1 MKRLHVVGLAMWRG
15 GWLLAVGYIAFEALR
30 AILSIADPQLELAVS
45 VLLTGVVFVF
55 LSIVA
60 ERVADARQERKDLE

>member
-1 MKRLHVVGLAMWRG
+1 MKRMHVVGLALWRG
-15 GWLLAVGYIAFEALR
+15 GWLLALGYVALQ
-30 AILSIADPQLELAVS
+30 ALLVILSIADPDLELAVA